1 MSDDEPSEDDDA
13 VFFGCYICQG
23 ENGRERK
30 CDNSPICKHNSCVK
44 EHTRRRKAAR
54 SEDGERTALAPP
66 PKSARTA
73 CFKIRDVVG
82 VDLCVEASARQR
94 RVGRALDEH
103 NISYKVRGGF
113 GEDKDDEML
122 PDTRW
127 VPLSE
132 LAANLKEQD
141 LKALDKWAAALEK
154 SAKTLR
160 KELQKR
166 RDS

>member
-1 MSDDEPSEDDDA
+1 MPSSLTATSARAARDGSA
-13 VFFGCYICQG
+13 NPRAPAPVRTTAASRSTHG
-23 ENGRERK
+23 
-30 CDNSPICKHNSCVK
+30 
-44 EHTRRRKAAR
+44 KAAR
-54 SEDGERTALAPP
+54 SEDGERTALAPA
-66 PKSARTA
+66 PKAARTS

>member
-1 MSDDEPSEDDDA
+1 MSDSEHDEDDG
-13 VFFGCYICQG
+13 VFWDCYICQG
-23 ENGRERK
+23 QMGRERK
-30 CDNSPICKHNSCVK
+30 CHNSPICKHNSCVK

-54 SEDGERTALAPP
+54 SEDGDRTALAPA
-66 PKSARTA
+66 PKAARTS
-73 CFKIRDVVG
+73 CFIIRDVVG
-82 VDLCVEASARQR
+82 VDLCVEANERQR
-94 RVGRALDEH
+94 RVGRALDED

-132 LAANLKEQD
+132 LVANFREQD
-141 LKALDKWAAALEK
+141 LKDLDKWAAALEK
-154 SAKTLR
+154 SAKKLR

-166 RDS
+166 RP

>member
-13 VFFGCYICQG
+13 IFFDCYICEG
-23 ENGRERK
+23 GKGRERK
-30 CDNSPICKHNSCVK
+30 SAGSSTCAHDSCVK

-54 SEDGERTALAPP
+54 SEDGERTALAPA
-66 PKSARTA
+66 PKAARTS

>member
-1 MSDDEPSEDDDA
+1 MSEDSEPDDED
-13 VFFGCYICQG
+13 VFWDCYICQG
-23 ENGRERK
+23 QMSREGK
-30 CDNSPICKHNSCVK
+30 CDNSLICKHNSCVK
-44 EHTRRRKAAR
+44 EHTRRRKATR
-54 SEDGERTALAPP
+54 SEDGERTALAPA
-66 PKSARTA
+66 PKAARTS